1 VIAHPIGAGIDRQLE
16 PGRDQ
21 LLLPFRVGHGDAGR
35 TIDPIDDLLRGPGRS
50 EQRDRIERDHARP
63 GFDGRWKFRSAD
75 QAIRAGDRQHP
86 EIAGAMELGLVR
98 RYRRFRSSLIVPEGR
113 AQRPG
118 GGGSGELVAAPGQ
131 PPLKSW
137 GLSWL
142 AKEIIRRRDA
152 RTYNSRTKP
161 EPVIE
166 PTPNP
171 ASDPP
176 PQMPGDPVA

>member
-1 VIAHPIGAGIDRQLE
+1 MTIRGKGGRHSSTASGAGGVE
-16 PGRDQ
+16 H
-21 LLLPFRVGHGDAGR
+21 F
-35 TIDPIDDLLRGPGRS
+35 LRLMR
-50 EQRDRIERDHARP
+50 RCY
-63 GFDGRWKFRSAD
+63 GRWKFRSAD
-75 QAIRAGDRQHP
+75 QAIRAGDCQHP

-113 AQRPG
+113 VQRPG